1 MDWFHPS
8 LGLVAASSAFT
19 LDGIQYPAGWLRS
32 QQPEGF
38 LPVRMIP
45 RPDDKAFFVSEQ
57 IVTIVDGEAVVS
69 WSAVARDPA
78 DIQAAEDREANARLV
93 ARLEALDK
101 RKVRPLGAIVAAQA
115 SGQAP
120 HPLDVA
126 ALAALEAEAA
136 ELRAQLRA

>member
-19 LDGIQYPAGWLRS
+19 LDGVQYRAGGRRS

-38 LPVRMIP
+38 LPVRMTP
-45 RPDDKAFFVSEQ
+45 RPDDKQFFISEQ
-57 IVTIVDGEAVVS
+57 NVTVVDGEAVVS

-78 DIQAAEDREANARLV
+78 DIQAALDREVNSGLVERL
-93 ARLEALDK
+93 AALDL

-115 SGQAP
+115 AGNAP

-136 ELRAQLRA
+136 DLRSQMRS

>member
-38 LPVRMIP
+38 LPVRMTP
-45 RPDDKAFFVSEQ
+45 RPDDKLFFVGEQ
-57 IVTIVDGEAVVS
+57 TVTIADGEAVVS

-78 DIQAAEDREANARLV
+78 DIQAALDREVNASLV
-93 ARLEALDK
+93 AQLEALDK
-101 RKVRPLGAIVAAQA
+101 RKARPLGAIVAAQA
-115 SGQAP
+115 AGQAS

-126 ALAALEAEAA
+126 ALVALEAESA
-136 ELRAQLRA
+136 ELRTQLRA

>member
-8 LGLVAASSAFT
+8 LGLVAASSSVT
-19 LDGIQYPAGWLRS
+19 LDNIQYPAGWLRH

-38 LPVRMIP
+38 LPVRVTA

-78 DIQAAEDREANARLV
+78 DILAAEIRESNARIV
-93 ARLEALDK
+93 ALLEALDK
-101 RKVRPLGAIVAAQA
+101 RKARPLGAIVAAQA
-115 SGQAP
+115 AGNAP

-126 ALAALEAEAA
+126 ALSALEAESA
-136 ELRAQLRA
+136 ELRSQLRG